1 MIRTEDLF
9 FPRCLFGASYLRL
22 SSIMKQPWKEGG
34 VWDET
39 RSIDS
44 LFHMNSELLFQL
56 TPAFCSVL
64 TQLSKRL
71 TLPFPGFVVFGK
83 SVVRVKGIP
92 LTLLDADLIK
102 QTQCYFEI
110 RRSCWHKQLD
120 ILLPF
125 YSIAQTQTTWVRSID
140 LEIWN
145 MTNRCFSKLETE
157 EIVYFLEN
165 YTLEL
170 F

>member
-1 MIRTEDLF
+1 
-9 FPRCLFGASYLRL
+9 
-22 SSIMKQPWKEGG
+22 MKQLLKERCM
-34 VWDET
+34 WDEI
-39 RSIDS
+39 RRIDS
-44 LFHMNSELLFQL
+44 LFHMNRQLLFQL
-56 TPAFCSVL
+56 TFAFYFVL

-71 TLPFPGFVVFGK
+71 TLPFPEFVIFGK
-83 SVVRVKGIP
+83 KVVTRKGI
-92 LTLLDADLIK
+92 LLMLLNADLIK

-110 RRSCWHKQLD
+110 RKSCRNKQLD

-125 YSIAQTQTTWVRSID
+125 YNIAQTQTTWVKPIG

-145 MTNRCFSKLETE
+145 MTNRCCSKLETK
-157 EIVYFLEN
+157 EIVHFLKN